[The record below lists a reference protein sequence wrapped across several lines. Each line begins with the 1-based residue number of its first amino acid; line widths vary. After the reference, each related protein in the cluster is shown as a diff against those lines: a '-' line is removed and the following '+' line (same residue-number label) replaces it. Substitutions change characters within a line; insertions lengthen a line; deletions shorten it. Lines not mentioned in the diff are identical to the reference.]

1 MMKIPGTFNGP
12 YHLDDLLPGIT
23 APGNVRI
30 YQSGQKLGKTDPLY
44 PDPAWQVHEKEY
56 YCL

>member
-23 APGNVRI
+23 APGNLGYISQVR
-30 YQSGQKLGKTDPLY
+30 SWVK
-44 PDPAWQVHEKEY
+44 
-56 YCL
+56 